1 MRRMRHLTTT
11 LKSRGDM
18 NDPDARATPD
28 EWVTLTHAPHGP
40 LADLICNI
48 LGEEG
53 IDSYSRRALAFDVP
67 DFLAA
72 GPRVVLVRQS
82 QHARATELIASLP
95 IDDEDDLPPNAR

>member
-1 MRRMRHLTTT
+1 MSSH
-11 LKSRGDM
+11 DA
-18 NDPDARATPD
+18 ARATD
-28 EWVTLTHAPHGP
+28 EWVPLTHAPHGP

-53 IDSYSRRALAFDVP
+53 IDSYSRRTLAFDVP
-67 DFLAA
+67 DFLAS

-82 QHARATELIASLP
+82 QHARAMELIASLP